1 MLRITDHVKATSAV
15 ATAKHGM
22 NQRQI
27 IQKQAIANG
36 MILLAAQIT
45 HVMHGPV
52 SDCHVVGVNSQRRS
66 V

>member
-1 MLRITDHVKATSAV
+1 MLRITGHAKVNSAV
-15 ATAKHGM
+15 VIAKRGM
-22 NQRQI
+22 NQQQI